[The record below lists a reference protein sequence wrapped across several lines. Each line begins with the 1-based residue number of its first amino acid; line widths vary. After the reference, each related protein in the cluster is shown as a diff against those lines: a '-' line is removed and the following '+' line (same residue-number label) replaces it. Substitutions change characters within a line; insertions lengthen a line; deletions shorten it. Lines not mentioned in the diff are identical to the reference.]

1 MSTAERIAAGLCDLG
16 LRESADKADR
26 LAAYLELIAKWNRV
40 TNLTAVPDPGEAVAL
55 HLMDSLSVYPFVIG
69 DRILDVGSGAGL
81 PGIPLAL
88 LMPDKDF
95 ILLDSNGKK
104 TRFMTQAAIEL
115 QLENVTVIQQRVED
129 CTEMFDQVISR
140 AFASLEDF
148 LRLCL
153 PRLSPGGSLLA
164 MKGPSEKEQVEN
176 LEQGSLH
183 SLSVPGLDRERYL
196 MVIPCEAC
204 P

>member
-1 MSTAERIAAGLCDLG
+1 MSATGRIAVGLRKLG
-16 LRESADKADR
+16 LQAQADKADR

-40 TNLTAVPDPGEAVAL
+40 TNLTAMPDPEQAVAL
-55 HLMDSLSVYPFVIG
+55 HLMDSLSVHPFVTG
-69 DRILDVGSGAGL
+69 RRILDVGSGAGL

-104 TRFMTQAAIEL
+104 TRFMTQAVMTL
-115 QLENVTVIQQRVED
+115 QLENVTVLQQRIED

-140 AFASLEDF
+140 AFASLADF
-148 LRLCL
+148 RRLCL

-164 MKGPSEKEQVEN
+164 MAGPTGAAQV
-176 LEQGSLH
+176 GSPGQATVH
-183 SLSVPGLDRERYL
+183 PLSVPGLDRQRYL
-196 MVIPCEAC
+196 IVIPSGAG